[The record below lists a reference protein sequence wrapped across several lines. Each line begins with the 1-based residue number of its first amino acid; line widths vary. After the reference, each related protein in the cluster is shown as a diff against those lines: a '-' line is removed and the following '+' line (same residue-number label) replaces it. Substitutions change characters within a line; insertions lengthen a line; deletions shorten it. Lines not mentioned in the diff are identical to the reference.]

1 MKKTDQVKNK
11 QPWVIITNG
20 LYDFL
25 KFFLLVIA
33 PSSAAIYLWLSTIFR
48 LPLVPWAV
56 ISYLLVTSALGMF
69 LYLSSRSY
77 SHSDLRYDGK
87 MLVSQNEEG
96 ELLYSLELN
105 DDPNVL
111 RMKAHISFKVIDLR
125 SSDNL
130 YNDSEQGEVIV

>member
-1 MKKTDQVKNK
+1 MKKTDEVKKK
-11 QPWVIITNG
+11 QPWVTITNG
-20 LYDFL
+20 LYEFL
-25 KFFLLVIA
+25 KFFLLVIS
-33 PSSAAIYLWLSTIFR
+33 PSSAAIYLWLSTIFK

-56 ISYLLVTSALGMF
+56 ISYLLVTSVLGVF
-69 LYLSSRSY
+69 LYVSSRTY
-77 SHSDLRYDGK
+77 SRSDLRYDGK
-87 MLVSQNEEG
+87 MLVTENEEG

-130 YNDSEQGEVIV
+130 YSDSEQGELIV